1 MTTELEAFRTVD
13 FNWVRQLRGIWRDP
27 PYHVDLLHQ
36 ALIDD
41 IFSYFEKETN
51 DVDPANEPQG
61 RIIVGPAGLGKTHL
75 IGELR
80 RRVWEKG
87 GFFVLLDFVG
97 IKDFWPSVA
106 LGFLNSLQIRTAED
120 KRQYDILILRVAQT
134 LALEPQLSDIYNRL
148 RGRPRELIL
157 ELARVFINALANK
170 YPDGT
175 LQHHDVLRALILLI
189 SEDLECASV
198 AHAWLQGIDLEPAE
212 VRSLGFKSVKRAPI
226 EIIRGVAWLMSLV
239 APTMIAVDQIDAI
252 VSESNARSPSSS
264 GSNDEQREAQSIIEA
279 LAGGL
284 IDLHEVKCRSVTV
297 VASLEATWN
306 VLEKRATAAWSARY
320 RKPDVLQPLTNGK
333 MGQALV
339 GARVSQAYERC
350 NFQAQYRT
358 WPFPSEAFE
367 TAIGFSPR
375 QLLRACE
382 DHRLYCVSEGRVT
395 ELRSFAQGE
404 ALPQPRPVT
413 GLDALLDRELKGANI
428 VGLLEQNQEER
439 LRALLVDGLALL
451 AMHLDLPDDIDVEFR
466 GDPDQ
471 RRPSLHGR
479 LSFTFHSDND
489 REQHFCFRILVHS
502 NAIAFQSRLN
512 AAILAS
518 GVDRSLSFRHLF
530 ILRSGAPPS
539 GSKTTQLV
547 QKFLQAGGKFIEP
560 TDGDLRTLVA
570 LRSMRE
576 RNLDGFDVW
585 LRNRKPLFDTALFK
599 SADMCP
605 PQFLQPPKPGGEK
618 SAPSDTSSGGAEKLN
633 ALPSAP
639 GVADQTTQTTDK
651 PGTGL
656 QQIPI
661 GRRYERSTPGN
672 SEELPA
678 DLLMRHVAIIAGS
691 GSGKTVLLRRIVEE
705 AALLGIPAIVLDTN
719 NDLARLGDKWPDR
732 PKGWTDEDVGKA
744 AKYTKRVEVVIW
756 TPGRSSGNPIALGLL
771 PDFSALADDADA
783 RDQAV
788 GMANATLVPWIGATG
803 ANAALKRGV
812 FADALRLFAK
822 NGGKLEDLIELLS
835 DLPDGVSQIGN
846 ASKLAAG
853 IADQLRAAI
862 ATNPLIQSRG
872 PSLDARLLFEGGNRK
887 TRISII
893 SFIGLPSDEAR
904 QSFVN
909 QLNMSLFTWIK
920 RNPSATGRL
929 YVLDEAQNLAPSQ
942 KTTPCKESTVSLVA
956 QARKYGLGMIF
967 ATQLPKGIDNKIV
980 SNCTTHFYGRMSSPA
995 TIDATRDLMLAKGGG
1010 GDDIARLNRGE
1021 FYFSTEGM
1029 MQPIKI
1035 HAPLCLTWHPQNPLT
1050 EEEVL
1055 AKTRREYFDAK
1066 FTDVEDDKEE

>member
-1 MTTELEAFRTVD
+1 MTAELEAFGAVD
-13 FNWVRQLRGIWRDP
+13 FNWVRQLQSIWRNP
-27 PYHVDLLHQ
+27 SYHVDSIHP
-36 ALIDD
+36 ALVDD
-41 IFSYFEKETN
+41 IVDYFTKVTS
-51 DVDPANEPQG
+51 DSDPADEPQG

-80 RRVWEKG
+80 RRVWKNG

-97 IKDFWPSVA
+97 IKDFWPSTA
-106 LGFLNSLQIRTAED
+106 LGFLNSLQVRIAEN
-120 KRQYDILILRVAQT
+120 KRQYDILILRIAKA
-134 LALEPQLSDIYNRL
+134 LFLEPQLREIASRL
-148 RGRPRELIL
+148 RDRPRDLVL
-157 ELARVFINALANK
+157 ELVRVFINALAK
-170 YPDGT
+170 VHRDGM
-175 LQHHDVLRALILLI
+175 LQHHDVVRALILLI

-198 AHAWLQGIDLEPAE
+198 AHAWLQGIELEPEE
-212 VRSLGFKSVKRAPI
+212 VRSLGFKSVRKQPI
-226 EIIRGVAWLMSLV
+226 EIIRGITWIMSLV

-252 VSESNARSPSSS
+252 VSESNARSQSSREAS
-264 GSNDEQREAQSIIEA
+264 EEQREAQSIIEA

-284 IDLHEVKCRSVTV
+284 IDLHEVKRRSVTV

-306 VLEKRATAAWSARY
+306 VLEKRATAAWSARF
-320 RKPDVLQPLTNGK
+320 RRPDVLQPLANGK
-333 MGQALV
+333 MGQALI
-339 GARVSQAYERC
+339 GTRINQAYEGC
-350 NFQAQYRT
+350 NFKAAYRT
-358 WPFPSEAFE
+358 WPFLPAAFE

-375 QLLRACE
+375 QLLKACE
-382 DHRLYCVSEGRVT
+382 DHRLHCLAEGRVT
-395 ELRSFAQGE
+395 EIKSFAHEPLTKITKPPASDLDGIFDQEIE
-404 ALPQPRPVT
+404 ASNIA
-413 GLDALLDRELKGANI
+413 GLLDQEH
-428 VGLLEQNQEER
+428 EER
-439 LRALLVDGLALL
+439 LRALLTDALSL
-451 AMHLDLPDDIDVEFR
+451 LPKHLELPDDVDVEFR

-471 RRPSLHGR
+471 KRPSLHGR
-479 LSFTFHSDND
+479 LAFTFHSQGD

-512 AAILAS
+512 AAMVAS
-518 GVDRSLSFRHLF
+518 GVDRALSFRHLF
-530 ILRSGAPPS
+530 ILRSGDPPS
-539 GSKTTQLV
+539 GPKTNVLV
-547 QKFLQAGGKFIEP
+547 QKFLQAGGKFISP
-560 TDGDLRTLVA
+560 TQEDLRTFVA
-570 LRSMRE
+570 LQSMLKRDLVGFDTWLRE
-576 RNLDGFDVW
+576 R
-585 LRNRKPLFDTALFK
+585 KPFFSTSLFK
-599 SADMCP
+599 SADLCP
-605 PQFLQPPKPGGEK
+605 PGFLQQPESDREKSPPPQPRAQPPEPRAQPPDEVPGSTGVTQTTIAPAKKPGG
-618 SAPSDTSSGGAEKLN
+618 SP
-633 ALPSAP
+633 
-639 GVADQTTQTTDK
+639 
-651 PGTGL
+651 
-656 QQIPI
+656 QIPI
-661 GRRYERSTPGN
+661 GRRYERGN
-672 SEELPA
+672 LGSSEDLPA

-719 NDLARLGDKWPDR
+719 NDLARLGDKWPDS

-744 AKYTKRVEVVIW
+744 AEYTKRVEVVIW
-756 TPGRSSGNPIALGLL
+756 TPGRSSGKPIALGLL
-771 PDFSALADDADA
+771 PDFAALSDDADA
-783 RDQAV
+783 REQAV

-872 PSLDARLLFEGGNRK
+872 PSLDARLLFEGSIQ

-929 YVLDEAQNLAPSQ
+929 YVLDEAQNFAPSQ

-995 TIDATRDLMLAKGGG
+995 TIDATRELMAAKGGG

-1021 FYFSTEGM
+1021 FYFSTEGLPR
-1029 MQPIKI
+1029 PIKI
-1035 HAPLCLTWHPQNPLT
+1035 HTPLCLTWHPQNPLT

-1055 AKTRREYFDAK
+1055 AKTRS
-1066 FTDVEDDKEE
+1066 